1 MPASSKSTLA
11 SSGEAAEQGFSPTIT
26 AEGTALCPF
35 KQPDNWIEIELYDHE
50 GQPCADEPYRITL
63 ADGTRLEDLRL
74 DAKGRARHERIPVGS
89 CLVEFPERE
98 PLAPEDDLSDALE
111 LELLDEHGEPA
122 ADEPYLV
129 VLADG
134 SQHEGRL
141 DKRGKLRIDG
151 APAGFFRLYLPE
163 RPHYVWEPDSPE
175 HDGQPDS
182 EGERR

>member
-1 MPASSKSTLA
+1 MPESSTSTLA
-11 SSGEAAEQGFSPTIT
+11 SSGDAAEQDFSATIT

-35 KQPDNWIEIELYDHE
+35 KQPDDWIELELYDHE
-50 GQPCADEPYRITL
+50 GQPCADEPYRITMP
-63 ADGTRLEDLRL
+63 DGTRLDGLRL
-74 DAKGRARHERIPVGS
+74 DAKGRARHEGIPVGS

-98 PLAPEDDLSDALE
+98 PLAPEDDFSDALE

-122 ADEPYLV
+122 AEEPYLI

-163 RPHYVWEPDSPE
+163 RPHYFWEADT
-175 HDGQPDS
+175 QS
-182 EGERR
+182 EEARE